1 MQSEKLKELAVQAL
15 EDAKGRDVCVLDVRG
30 MTDITDFMI
39 IASGTSDRHVRALA
53 EHVRERLRERKV
65 RPLGTEGDQ
74 QGEWV
79 LIDLGDVVVHVMHP
93 QAREFYAL
101 EKLWSDEVRELVR
114 LNREGHSTDSSR

>member
-15 EDAKGRDVCVLDVRG
+15 EDAKGRDVRVLDVHG

-53 EHVRERLRERKV
+53 EHVREHLRKHKV

-74 QGEWV
+74 GGEWM
-79 LIDLGDVVVHVMHP
+79 LIDFGDVVVHVMHP

-101 EKLWSDEVRELVR
+101 ERLWSDEVRELVR
-114 LNREGHSTDSSR
+114 LNREGQLD

>member
-1 MQSEKLKELAVQAL
+1 MQSEELKALAVAAL
-15 EDAKGRDVCVLDVRG
+15 EDAKGHDVRVLDVKE

-53 EHVRERLRERKV
+53 ERVRDRLREHQI
-65 RPLGTEGDQ
+65 RPLGSEGDE

-101 EKLWSDEVRELVR
+101 EKLWSEEVRELVR
-114 LNREGHSTDSSR
+114 LNREGRSD